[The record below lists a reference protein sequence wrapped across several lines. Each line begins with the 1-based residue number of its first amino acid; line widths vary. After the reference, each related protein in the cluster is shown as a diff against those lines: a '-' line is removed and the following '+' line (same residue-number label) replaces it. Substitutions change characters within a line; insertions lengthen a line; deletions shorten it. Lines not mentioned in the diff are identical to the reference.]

1 MIGDADTCVAHGWT
15 LPDFA
20 AACFDGGARL
30 LQIRAKHMAASDFLV
45 VSSAIVEKAAAYGAQ
60 VIINDRADI
69 AALAAAHGVHVGQ
82 DDLSPIAVREV
93 AGSMMVVGVS
103 THTAEQLTE
112 ALQAPVDYVAVGPVF
127 ATDTKKTGYT
137 AVGLSSVRT
146 AVQLASPANQPVV
159 AIGGIT
165 LERAAD
171 VLDAGAVAVAVIS
184 DLLATENPTAR
195 VREYLH
201 RLAR

>member
-1 MIGDADTCVAHGWT
+1 
-15 LPDFA
+15 
-20 AACFDGGARL
+20 
-30 LQIRAKHMAASDFLV
+30 MAASDFLV

-93 AGSMMVVGVS
+93 AGSMTVVGVS

-127 ATDTKKTGYT
+127 ATETKKTGHT
-137 AVGLSSVRT
+137 PVGLSSVRT

-184 DLLATENPTAR
+184 DLLATENPAAR